1 MEYTVKIPQMTKQTS
16 VQQVIGIKFIS
27 LHIISMISL
36 YLHKLVMI
44 ILSNMGKA
52 AMVLTYS
59 LIEFANY
66 NKIILAFEP
75 CI

>member
-59 LIEFANY
+59 LVEFANY